1 MARTATKT
9 YRINKIDDSL
19 YTRAISW
26 TGQAC
31 RVFMPL
37 GQNEREVNNRLE
49 DNYPGGVDGF
59 IRDFENDDIK
69 SAR

>member
-9 YRINKIDDSL
+9 YPIQKSDEGL

-31 RVFMPL
+31 RVFMPM
-37 GQNEREVNNRLE
+37 GQNEREVNTRLE
-49 DNYPGGVDGF
+49 DHYPGGIDGF
-59 IRDFENDDIK
+59 LRDYANDDIK